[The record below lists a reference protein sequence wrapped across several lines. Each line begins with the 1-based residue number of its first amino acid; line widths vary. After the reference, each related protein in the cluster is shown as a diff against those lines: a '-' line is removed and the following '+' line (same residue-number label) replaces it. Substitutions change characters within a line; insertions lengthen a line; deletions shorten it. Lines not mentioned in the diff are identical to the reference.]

1 MKNIFTI
8 TLFLLV
14 AHCAISQNQEETQ
27 STYTNTVERLLAT
40 EGKLTIGGYGEVQF
54 NQPFGND
61 VRSNGKLDVHRMVT
75 FFGYRFNERTQFV
88 TEIEYEHVKEVA
100 IEQAFLQYKINSFLN
115 FRAGLILIPMG
126 IVNEYHEPVAFNG
139 VERPLVDTY
148 IVPSTWREI
157 GFGFTGNILP
167 ASLKYQVYVLN
178 GFNGFDG
185 SAHLSGANGLRKGRQ
200 KGAESYISSPNV
212 AAKIDFYGVKSLSLG
227 LAGYFGKTQSSLYNG
242 IDKEDEVAEAKAD
255 SSVVGVA
262 MISLDARYNLKGLQL
277 RGQFVLASLNNSMEY
292 NQFTGSDLGSAMTG
306 YYVEAGY
313 NVFQSFSK
321 YKSELIPFVRYENYD
336 THHKVEEGLLQNKAY
351 NKTAIT
357 TGITWKVASGA
368 ALKADIQ
375 LLNSEAE
382 TEFSKTFNAG
392 IAVMF

>member
-1 MKNIFTI
+1 
-8 TLFLLV
+8 
-14 AHCAISQNQEETQ
+14 
-27 STYTNTVERLLAT
+27 
-40 EGKLTIGGYGEVQF
+40 
-54 NQPFGND
+54 
-61 VRSNGKLDVHRMVT
+61 
-75 FFGYRFNERTQFV
+75 
-88 TEIEYEHVKEVA
+88 
-100 IEQAFLQYKINSFLN
+100 
-115 FRAGLILIPMG
+115 MG